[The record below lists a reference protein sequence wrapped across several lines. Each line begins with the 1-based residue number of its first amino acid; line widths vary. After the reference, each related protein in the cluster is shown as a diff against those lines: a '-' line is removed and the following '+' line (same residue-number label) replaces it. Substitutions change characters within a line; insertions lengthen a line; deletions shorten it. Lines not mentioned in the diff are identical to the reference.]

1 MTSGLFAEAWGG
13 CHAAP
18 GEVNTMSQSRL
29 ISIIA
34 LLTWLLVALP
44 ALLYHVPAGFMDWR
58 WTGICASF
66 AVLFALDLRRPHLLL
81 LGLASAAALGLVLLR
96 CNGYEGALLALI
108 AMQLG
113 RRVNRTIGISWI
125 LGQTLLLGFAD
136 ATTFSARSAELLLP
150 PYLALQLVAF
160 FVFDA
165 LSREAAARETLAVR
179 NAELRGVGQILADS
193 SRMAERLR
201 ISQELH
207 DALGHHLTALSLN
220 LEAALQ
226 LTQGAAHASVATAQ
240 DLARRLLT
248 DVREIVAESRACD
261 GVNIADALH
270 TLIGAMP
277 RPRIHIDVPAGLR
290 TTDPERAHTLLRCAQ
305 EIVTN
310 TARHAEA
317 SNLWI
322 SVRCEGDA
330 LRIEARDDGRGS
342 VGTDGGFGIRG
353 MRERVAQ
360 AGGEL
365 RVATQPGQGF
375 EVTALLPAR
384 GGTT

>member
-1 MTSGLFAEAWGG
+1 
-13 CHAAP
+13 
-18 GEVNTMSQSRL
+18 MSQSRL
-29 ISIIA
+29 IGIIA
-34 LLTWLLVALP
+34 LVTWLLVAVP
-44 ALLYHVPAGFMDWR
+44 ALAYHVPAGSMDWR
-58 WTGICASF
+58 WTAICVSF
-66 AVLFALDLRRPHLLL
+66 AVLFALDLRHPHLLL
-81 LGLASAAALGLVLLR
+81 LGLASVAALGLVLLR
-96 CNGYEGALLALI
+96 CNGYEGALLALV

-113 RRVNRTIGISWI
+113 TRVNRTIGIGWI
-125 LGQTLLLGFAD
+125 LGQTLLLGVAD
-136 ATTFSARSAELLLP
+136 AITFSPRSAELLLP

-165 LSREAAARETLAVR
+165 LSREAAARGALALR

-201 ISQELH
+201 IAQELH

-226 LTQGAAHASVATAQ
+226 LTQGAARTSVATAQ
-240 DLARRLLT
+240 DLARRLLM
-248 DVREIVAESRACD
+248 DVREIVAESRARD
-261 GVNIADALH
+261 GVNIADALR
-270 TLIGAMP
+270 TLTDAMP
-277 RPRIHIDVPAGLR
+277 RPKIHIDVPAGLR

-310 TARHAEA
+310 AARHSEA
-317 SNLWI
+317 RNLWI
-322 SVRCEGDA
+322 CVRCEGDA

-342 VGTDGGFGIRG
+342 AGADTGFGIRG
-353 MRERVAQ
+353 MRERITQ

-365 RVATQPGQGF
+365 HVATQPGRGF

-384 GGTT
+384 GTST

>member
-1 MTSGLFAEAWGG
+1 
-13 CHAAP
+13 
-18 GEVNTMSQSRL
+18 MSQSRL
-29 ISIIA
+29 IGIIA
-34 LLTWLLVALP
+34 LVTWLLVALP
-44 ALLYHVPAGFMDWR
+44 ALSYHVPAGTMDWR
-58 WTGICASF
+58 WSGICLAF

-81 LGLASAAALGLVLLR
+81 LALASAASLGLVLLR

-113 RRVNRTIGISWI
+113 RRVNRVIGIGWI
-125 LGQTLLLGFAD
+125 LGQTLLLGVAD
-136 ATTFSARSAELLLP
+136 SITFSPRSAELLLP

-165 LSREAAARETLAVR
+165 LAREAAARGTLAVR

-201 ISQELH
+201 IAQELH

-240 DLARRLLT
+240 DLARRLLM
-248 DVREIVAESRACD
+248 DVREIVAESRARD
-261 GVNIADALH
+261 GVNIAEALR

-277 RPRIHIDVPAGLR
+277 RPQIHIDVPAGLR

-310 TARHAEA
+310 AARHSGA

-322 SVRCEGDA
+322 SVRCEGDT
-330 LRIEARDDGRGS
+330 LRITARDDGRGS
-342 VGTDGGFGIRG
+342 AATDGGFGIRG
-353 MRERVAQ
+353 MRERIVQ

-365 RVATQPGQGF
+365 HVATQPGQGF
-375 EVTALLPAR
+375 ELTALLPAR
-384 GGTT
+384 GGAT